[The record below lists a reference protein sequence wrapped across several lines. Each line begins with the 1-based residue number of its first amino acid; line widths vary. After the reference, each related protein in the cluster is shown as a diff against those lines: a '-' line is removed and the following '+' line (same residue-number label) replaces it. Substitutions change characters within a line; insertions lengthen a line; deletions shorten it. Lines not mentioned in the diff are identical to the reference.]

1 MKGGIVCSGN
11 LTLKDLSLSVTTYDV
26 RSLQYDTS
34 VHGSNPKIVKRK
46 KQSPVRIEIVT

>member
-11 LTLKDLSLSVTTYDV
+11 LTLNDLSLNVATYDV

-46 KQSPVRIEIVT
+46 K